1 MKFRKEIIEK
11 KKIRQAMGIL
21 LAVTMLLAG
30 TPYTAVAADVVEDTD
45 GTAYAQDT
53 EGFVYQI
60 PKRATTKKGCTIY
73 MYTGSKTSVT
83 FPEKCNSYTVT
94 GIGTDL
100 SQLIL
105 TNLCTVKIPS
115 GYTTIENLAFQ
126 NQTQLYRIEIPAS
139 VKTIGKDAF
148 AGCNR
153 TKLTIVTPYGSAAE
167 TYAKANGIHYSNQTS
182 LQIKAGYSKLYV
194 GENRQIA
201 VLNASVAPVWKSSN
215 SKVLSVDEEG
225 KLIAKNTELQ
235 H

>member
-11 KKIRQAMGIL
+11 KKFRQAMVIL

-73 MYTGSKTSVT
+73 MYTGSITSVT

-115 GYTTIENLAFQ
+115 GYTL
-126 NQTQLYRIEIPAS
+126 
-139 VKTIGKDAF
+139 
-148 AGCNR
+148 
-153 TKLTIVTPYGSAAE
+153 
-167 TYAKANGIHYSNQTS
+167 
-182 LQIKAGYSKLYV
+182 
-194 GENRQIA
+194 
-201 VLNASVAPVWKSSN
+201 
-215 SKVLSVDEEG
+215 LS
-225 KLIAKNTELQ
+225 
-235 H
+235 

>member
-45 GTAYAQDT
+45 GTAYAQDA

-60 PKRATTKKGCTIY
+60 PKGATTKKGCTIY

-83 FPEKCNSYTVT
+83 FPEKCNAYTVT

-115 GYTTIENLAFQ
+115 GYTDRKSGISEADTAVPDRDPGKCENDWKRCICRMQ
-126 NQTQLYRIEIPAS
+126 QD
-139 VKTIGKDAF
+139 KTHN
-148 AGCNR
+148 C
-153 TKLTIVTPYGSAAE
+153 
-167 TYAKANGIHYSNQTS
+167 YSLWFCCGNICKSERNS
-182 LQIKAGYSKLYV
+182 L
-194 GENRQIA
+194 
-201 VLNASVAPVWKSSN
+201 
-215 SKVLSVDEEG
+215 
-225 KLIAKNTELQ
+225 
-235 H
+235 

>member
-45 GTAYAQDT
+45 GTAYAQDA

-60 PKRATTKKGCTIY
+60 PKGATTKKGCTIY

-83 FPEKCNSYTVT
+83 FPEKCNAYTVT

-126 NQTQLYRIEIPAS
+126 KQTQLYRIEIPAS
-139 VKTIGKDAF
+139 VKTSWI
-148 AGCNR
+148 
-153 TKLTIVTPYGSAAE
+153 LS
-167 TYAKANGIHYSNQTS
+167 GIIT
-182 LQIKAGYSKLYV
+182 
-194 GENRQIA
+194 
-201 VLNASVAPVWKSSN
+201 
-215 SKVLSVDEEG
+215 
-225 KLIAKNTELQ
+225 
-235 H
+235 

>member
-45 GTAYAQDT
+45 GTAYAQDA

-60 PKRATTKKGCTIY
+60 PKGATTKKGCTIY

-83 FPEKCNSYTVT
+83 FPEKCNAYTVT

-115 GYTTIENLAFQ
+115 GSGISESDTAVPDRDPGKCKNDWKRCICRMQ
-126 NQTQLYRIEIPAS
+126 QD
-139 VKTIGKDAF
+139 KTHN
-148 AGCNR
+148 C
-153 TKLTIVTPYGSAAE
+153 
-167 TYAKANGIHYSNQTS
+167 YSLWFCCGNICKS
-182 LQIKAGYSKLYV
+182 KWYPLQ
-194 GENRQIA
+194 
-201 VLNASVAPVWKSSN
+201 
-215 SKVLSVDEEG
+215 
-225 KLIAKNTELQ
+225 
-235 H
+235 